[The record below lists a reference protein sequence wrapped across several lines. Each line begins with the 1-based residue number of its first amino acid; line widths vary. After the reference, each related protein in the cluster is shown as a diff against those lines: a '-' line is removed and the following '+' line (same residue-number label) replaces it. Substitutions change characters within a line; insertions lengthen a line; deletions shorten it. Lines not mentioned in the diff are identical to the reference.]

1 MRILNILTIQKNIP
15 TDIQSF
21 PVESNQIFGEV
32 YDMAIREG
40 VEIIETLLED
50 KSLIDKIDEDDFHQ
64 KGVFI
69 SKDFEVQLMFS
80 HV

>member
-21 PVESNQIFGEV
+21 PVENDQLFGEV

-40 VEIIETLLED
+40 VEIIENLLED

-64 KGVFI
+64 KRVFI
-69 SKDFEVQLMFS
+69 SKDFEVHLMIS
-80 HV
+80 YI

>member
-1 MRILNILTIQKNIP
+1 LRILNILTIQKNIP

-21 PVESNQIFGEV
+21 PVESNQIFEGI

-40 VEIIETLLED
+40 VEIIKNLLED
-50 KSLIDKIDEDDFHQ
+50 KSLINGDDFHQ

-69 SKDFEVQLMFS
+69 SKDFEVHLMIS
-80 HV
+80 HI

>member
-21 PVESNQIFGEV
+21 PVESSQIFEGI

-40 VEIIETLLED
+40 VEIIKNLLED
-50 KSLIDKIDEDDFHQ
+50 KSLIDEDDFYQ
-64 KGVFI
+64 TGVFI
-69 SKDFEVQLMFS
+69 SKDFEVHLMIS
-80 HV
+80 YI